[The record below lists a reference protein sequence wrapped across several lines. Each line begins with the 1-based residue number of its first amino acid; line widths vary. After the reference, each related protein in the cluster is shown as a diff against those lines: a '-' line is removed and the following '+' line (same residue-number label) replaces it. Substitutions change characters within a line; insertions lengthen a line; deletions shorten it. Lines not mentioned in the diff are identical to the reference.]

1 MDRVVPCTLELVACD
16 RHGGELLVGD
26 LDSGR
31 VVPLFE
37 LGVDLE
43 ALFCR
48 RVRDQLD
55 DDPVGGERATAP
67 VHRDEAEQPVLDL
80 VPLRGAGRV
89 VTDRDLEAGLLGEL
103 GELDLPCP
111 DPVAVRSASPEHPH
125 EDLYSAWL
133 LPDPNRTP
141 LSVSSTLTP
150 SASVGRLSKS
160 SIWGIFPRTAT
171 SLPS

>member
-31 VVPLFE
+31 VVPLVE

-55 DDPVGGERATAP
+55 DDPVGGERAAAP
-67 VHRDEAEQPVLDL
+67 VHCDEAEEPVLDL
-80 VPLRGAGRV
+80 YLHPRGQ
-89 VTDRDLEAGLLGEL
+89 
-103 GELDLPCP
+103 
-111 DPVAVRSASPEHPH
+111 DPYVERA
-125 EDLYSAWL
+125 L
-133 LPDPNRTP
+133 T
-141 LSVSSTLTP
+141 SSTC
-150 SASVGRLSKS
+150 R
-160 SIWGIFPRTAT
+160 
-171 SLPS
+171 